1 MYRIRSP
8 DGAEAVY
15 NSLEEFTAAVRRGE
29 VAPDDEIFHQRANR
43 WLDVKSHPHYR
54 SAMNWSGQGLPSA
67 GAKVS
72 APPASVSTPPPRPA
86 VTTNGHAPPNGHPA
100 HGTDRLGLSRPVP
113 PTVYR
118 AQVESPKPLPA
129 QPPQAQPPKSK
140 DLTFIDLGAPG
151 KQSGAPSGQQ
161 AGSPPAE
168 AQPPTPPKPVNE
180 LDFLVMATGL
190 EAPVRKSNGHKTVT
204 EDLDLLFDT
213 PVRNATPPAAPAAVS
228 VPASG
233 PTLPPA
239 PPVEPA
245 RPRVS
250 APRPA
255 IVDPPKHEPPRS
267 PVVNLAHHPGSFES
281 DMGIPSSAL
290 LETALPD
297 SAPLAHPVHT
307 PTPKADKTG
316 LLIGAAAVVMVVT
329 GALLVWRP
337 WSGGAEGADVV
348 TTSSSTSQ
356 PSAPPPGLMPHGL
369 VAGTTGEPVT
379 MAVPVPDSTTVTPGA
394 GDSAAQADSAA
405 VAAAEEII
413 ATSRQE
419 FSTLIEVAA
428 PDLTP
433 GVGAEAAAAPAPLA
447 PMELVRRL
455 ESAERQV
462 HQDLVARLIG
472 FRNVLGSY
480 RLDTREGITQAR
492 GVWNNGADAIRQ
504 YRARIGRLEQAY
516 EDSVL
521 ASQRSQR
528 WSGEEMRR
536 WATRRS
542 LAEPAETSQLA
553 DLMFSQVG
561 EALDILAAME
571 GQYEVKGNIIRFRN
585 PASASRFVMVRTW
598 VEQRMG
604 NWATTPESAR
614 PFTVTAILQAL
625 GEGLPSVE

>member
-1 MYRIRSP
+1 MYLAHTLRSS
-8 DGAEAVY
+8 E
-15 NSLEEFTAAVRRGE
+15 
-29 VAPDDEIFHQRANR
+29 
-43 WLDVKSHPHYR
+43 LDV
-54 SAMNWSGQGLPSA
+54 
-67 GAKVS
+67 
-72 APPASVSTPPPRPA
+72 
-86 VTTNGHAPPNGHPA
+86 
-100 HGTDRLGLSRPVP
+100 
-113 PTVYR
+113 
-118 AQVESPKPLPA
+118 
-129 QPPQAQPPKSK
+129 
-140 DLTFIDLGAPG
+140 
-151 KQSGAPSGQQ
+151 
-161 AGSPPAE
+161 GSP
-168 AQPPTPPKPVNE
+168 N
-180 LDFLVMATGL
+180 
-190 EAPVRKSNGHKTVT
+190 
-204 EDLDLLFDT
+204 
-213 PVRNATPPAAPAAVS
+213 
-228 VPASG
+228 
-233 PTLPPA
+233 
-239 PPVEPA
+239 
-245 RPRVS
+245 
-250 APRPA
+250 
-255 IVDPPKHEPPRS
+255 
-267 PVVNLAHHPGSFES
+267 
-281 DMGIPSSAL
+281 SAL

-297 SAPLAHPVHT
+297 GAPLAHPVHT
-307 PTPKADKTG
+307 PAPRADKTG
-316 LLIGAAAVVMVVT
+316 LLIGTAALVMVVT

-337 WSGGAEGADVV
+337 WSGGSEGTDVV

-369 VAGTTGEPVT
+369 VAGTATESLT
-379 MAVPVPDSTTVTPGA
+379 TAVPATDSTIATPGA
-394 GDSAAQADSAA
+394 GDSAALADSAE

-413 ATSRQE
+413 ATSRPE
-419 FSTLIEVAA
+419 FSTPTEMAT

-433 GVGAEAAAAPAPLA
+433 GVGTEPTPAPAPVA

-455 ESAERQV
+455 ESAERQA

-480 RLDTREGITQAR
+480 RLDTRGGITQVR

-571 GQYEVKGNIIRFRN
+571 GQYEVKGNIIRFHN
-585 PASASRFVMVRTW
+585 PASGSRFVMVRTW

-614 PFTVTAILQAL
+614 PFTISAILQAL

>member
-86 VTTNGHAPPNGHPA
+86 VTTNGHAPPHGHPA
-100 HGTDRLGLSRPVP
+100 HGSDRLGLSRPVP

-118 AQVESPKPLPA
+118 AQVESPKPAPTPPA
-129 QPPQAQPPKSK
+129 QAQPPKSK
-140 DLTFIDLGAPG
+140 DLAFIDLGTPA
-151 KQSGAPSGQQ
+151 KQGTPSNQK
-161 AGSPPAE
+161 AASPPA
-168 AQPPTPPKPVNE
+168 ATQPPAPSKPVNE

-228 VPASG
+228 LPASG
-233 PTLPPA
+233 AMLPP

-245 RPRVS
+245 KPRVS

-255 IVDPPKHEPPRS
+255 IVEPPKLEAPRH
-267 PVVNLAHHPGSFES
+267 PVVNLALTLEPAES
-281 DMGIPSSAL
+281 DMGIPNSAL
-290 LETALPD
+290 LETSLPD
-297 SAPLAHPVHT
+297 GVHPAHPVHT
-307 PTPKADKTG
+307 PAPKADKTG
-316 LLIGAAAVVMVVT
+316 LMIGTAAVVMVVT
-329 GALLVWRP
+329 GVLLVWRP
-337 WSGGAEGADVV
+337 WSRGSDGTDVV

-356 PSAPPPGLMPHGL
+356 PSAPPAGLMPQGL
-369 VAGTTGEPVT
+369 VAGAASESATT
-379 MAVPVPDSTTVTPGA
+379 AVPAPDSATAMAAP

-413 ATSRQE
+413 ATSRPE
-419 FSTLIEVAA
+419 FNAPVEMAA

-433 GVGAEAAAAPAPLA
+433 GAATSEPAAPAA
-447 PMELVRRL
+447 VVVPMELVKRL
-455 ESAERQV
+455 EAAERQA

-492 GVWNNGADAIRQ
+492 GVWNGGADAIRQ

-521 ASQRSQR
+521 ASQRAQR

-585 PASASRFVMVRTW
+585 PASGSRFVMVRTW

-625 GEGLPSVE
+625 GEGLPAVE